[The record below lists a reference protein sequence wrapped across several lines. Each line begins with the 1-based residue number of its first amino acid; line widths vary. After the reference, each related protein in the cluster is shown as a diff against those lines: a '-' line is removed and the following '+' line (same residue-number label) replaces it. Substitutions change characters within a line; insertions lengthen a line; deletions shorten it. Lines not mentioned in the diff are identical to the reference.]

1 MQDGGTGRLLACL
14 GAAGGLHLA
23 LLPLLGLLLGDQDQ
37 GGLPQ
42 DTGIIAWLDTAPAPS
57 VAAKAP
63 STAPQPVRIVGHDG
77 AKSVAPSAR
86 ATAERPAASVPRGT
100 VVPRPGAQGRARRRP
115 VPPPSSSLVAV
126 AETGTESGP
135 TTLGSA
141 PVGANGGSAGGVAS
155 APAPSTAAA
164 LETPTPQV
172 PEAQAGCVETADGLL
187 CGHREEGVLNRPR
200 EFLGGS
206 LGYGYEE
213 QVYDFH
219 REGRDWVYR
228 PDSHNAIIV
237 REDGSIAEESGP
249 KPSDALCILG
259 GAPLPWDIPTI
270 PHYQYREAEEAT
282 AGLRRRLADER
293 DAENTRA
300 ALGGLRE
307 ELATAVGRGGRTPEA
322 QRRFLFL
329 RWDECLERGAGLDAR
344 RVIEQFVRERYPEGT
359 PSAYAPAELDR
370 LNAGRRSTAPF
381 CPYGCSSG
389 RPAASPGEP

>member
-23 LLPLLGLLLGDQDQ
+23 LLPLLGYLLGDGDR
-37 GGLPQ
+37 GGERT
-42 DTGIIAWLDTAPAPS
+42 DAGIVVWLEAAPAAAAEPPS
-57 VAAKAP
+57 ATSPPAPAVDGDAAK
-63 STAPQPVRIVGHDG
+63 S
-77 AKSVAPSAR
+77 APSAER
-86 ATAERPAASVPRGT
+86 AFVRRPAASTPRGSSG
-100 VVPRPGAQGRARRRP
+100 PRPGAQGRARRRS

-135 TTLGSA
+135 TTLGSVPA
-141 PVGANGGSAGGVAS
+141 GAEGGSAGGVAS
-155 APAPSTAAA
+155 APAPSSTAA

-187 CGHREEGVLNRPR
+187 CGHREEGVLNRPQ

-307 ELATAVGRGGRTPEA
+307 ELAAVVGRGGRTPEA

-344 RVIEQFVRERYPEGT
+344 RVIEEFVRERYPEGT
-359 PSAYAPAELDR
+359 PSAYAPAELER

-381 CPYGCSSG
+381 CPYGCPS
-389 RPAASPGEP
+389 ALPGEP

>member
-1 MQDGGTGRLLACL
+1 MHDGGTGRLLVCL
-14 GAAGGLHLA
+14 GAACGLHIA
-23 LLPLLGLLLGDQDQ
+23 LLPLLGYLFGDGE
-37 GGLPQ
+37 GGGERRQ
-42 DTGIIAWLDTAPAPS
+42 AGITAWLDVEPAPS
-57 VAAKAP
+57 VAAKTP
-63 STAPQPVRIVGHDG
+63 SVESPERMRAAAQDG
-77 AKSVAPSAR
+77 AKSAAPPVAHAEAAQRPARSVPPGVVAPR
-86 ATAERPAASVPRGT
+86 RGT
-100 VVPRPGAQGRARRRP
+100 RGRVPRP
-115 VPPPSSSLVAV
+115 SS
-126 AETGTESGP
+126 P
-135 TTLGSA
+135 
-141 PVGANGGSAGGVAS
+141 
-155 APAPSTAAA
+155 APAPSIDSLPETGPDPGARTLGTGTPESAGGA
-164 LETPTPQV
+164 NGIVGSSVPTSPAVLETPTPQV
-172 PEAQAGCVETADGLL
+172 PETQAGCVETAGGLL

-200 EFLGGS
+200 EFMGQQ

-293 DAENTRA
+293 DGENTRE

-307 ELATAVGRGGRTPEA
+307 ELAAAVGRGGRTPEA

-329 RWDECLERGAGLDAR
+329 RWDECLESGAGLDAR
-344 RVIEQFVRERYPEGT
+344 RVIEEFIRDRYPEGS
-359 PSAYAPAELDR
+359 PSAYPSAELEE
-370 LNAGRRSTAPF
+370 LNAGRRSVAAF
-381 CPYGCSSG
+381 CPYGC
-389 RPAASPGEP
+389 P